1 MTTII
6 SKAGYA
12 AAAWSAAYAAA
23 GAAWALG
30 APGFPWGASDPDP
43 DGALSILAGLTP
55 DPGGWWVAGFGL
67 VGAITA
73 LALVRG
79 GPAVQRVAVFVA
91 WPLALLLAV
100 VIPDSRLMMGVAY
113 TPLMTVA
120 GLFDGPWG
128 QIGLGDAWPWPVL
141 NQLLC
146 MLGGVLLAGAAL
158 TAQRAR
164 REACGSCGR
173 ADEDTG
179 WTTPASAARW
189 GRVAVMI
196 AVVTPLIY
204 CATRWAWP
212 LGIPLGVSR
221 EFLEQGNREAP
232 GIWLAGAYL
241 ATFGALGGVLTL
253 GLVQRWGEIFPRW
266 IPGLR
271 GRRVP
276 PLLAVIPATLVAI
289 IITVAGLTYVRRALA
304 GLFDLAEWGAWL
316 PECFWP
322 LWGAALGTAAL
333 AYHLRRRGRCPRCL
347 RGEDR
352 PLAASTT

>member
-55 DPGGWWVAGFGL
+55 DPGGWWVAAFGL
-67 VGAITA
+67 LGAITA

-79 GPAVQRVAVFVA
+79 GPAVQRVAVFAA

-189 GRVAVMI
+189 GARGRHGRRRHAAHLLRHPVGVA
-196 AVVTPLIY
+196 ARDP
-204 CATRWAWP
+204 AGR
-212 LGIPLGVSR
+212 
-221 EFLEQGNREAP
+221 EQGVPRAGRQGGP
-232 GIWLAGAYL
+232 RHLAGRSL
-241 ATFGALGGVLTL
+241 PGDL
-253 GLVQRWGEIFPRW
+253 RRPR
-266 IPGLR
+266 
-271 GRRVP
+271 
-276 PLLAVIPATLVAI
+276 
-289 IITVAGLTYVRRALA
+289 RRAHA
-304 GLFDLAEWGAWL
+304 RA
-316 PECFWP
+316 
-322 LWGAALGTAAL
+322 GAALGRDLPSLDPRPARQAGPSAACR
-333 AYHLRRRGRCPRCL
+333 HPRDPRSDHHRGRGPDLRTAGAGGAVRPRGVGCL
-347 RGEDR
+347 AARVLLAPLGRGTGRRHPRLPPAQTR
-352 PLAASTT
+352 PLPPLPAR

>member
-55 DPGGWWVAGFGL
+55 DPGGWWVAAFGL
-67 VGAITA
+67 LGAITA

-79 GPAVQRVAVFVA
+79 GPAVQRVAVFAA

-189 GRVAVMI
+189 GRVAVMV

-221 EFLEQGNREAP
+221 EFLEQGDREARH
-232 GIWLAGAYL
+232 LAGRSL
-241 ATFGALGGVLTL
+241 PGDL
-253 GLVQRWGEIFPRW
+253 RRPR
-266 IPGLR
+266 
-271 GRRVP
+271 
-276 PLLAVIPATLVAI
+276 
-289 IITVAGLTYVRRALA
+289 RRAHA
-304 GLFDLAEWGAWL
+304 RA
-316 PECFWP
+316 
-322 LWGAALGTAAL
+322 GAALGRDLPSLDPRPARQAGPSAACR
-333 AYHLRRRGRCPRCL
+333 HPRDPRSDHHRGRGPDLRTAGAGGAVRPRGVGCL
-347 RGEDR
+347 AARVLLAPLGRGTGRRHPRLPPAQTR
-352 PLAASTT
+352 PLPPLPAR